1 MIQTDP
7 IAFSPSIPLDSTEK
21 LWEWHI
27 PSDRLFFSK
36 GTRLAFGLSDGE
48 SPATMAAFFEHIPE
62 GCLQSLC
69 ELREGVIGGDR
80 GFLETAYPVENFF
93 VRERLIVLERDA
105 EGRAIRIA
113 GQFEIAPGTMAYLP
127 PVSTVSKGQAQ
138 ICFWNCSLEK
148 RTLWV
153 DANGS
158 RLLGY
163 AEAIPRVFNLD
174 EWKER
179 LHPEEGTD
187 CRYQLIIE
195 QPLFGD
201 ELTDDLRVRKE
212 DGSYVKIWVR
222 GSILSRDADGH
233 AVSMSGTC

>member
-7 IAFSPSIPLDSTEK
+7 IAFFPSIPLDSTEK

-93 VRERLIVLERDA
+93 VRC
-105 EGRAIRIA
+105 
-113 GQFEIAPGTMAYLP
+113 
-127 PVSTVSKGQAQ
+127 Q
-138 ICFWNCSLEK
+138 I
-148 RTLWV
+148 
-153 DANGS
+153 
-158 RLLGY
+158 
-163 AEAIPRVFNLD
+163 
-174 EWKER
+174 
-179 LHPEEGTD
+179 
-187 CRYQLIIE
+187 QLFVVVC
-195 QPLFGD
+195 Q
-201 ELTDDLRVRKE
+201 RR
-212 DGSYVKIWVR
+212 
-222 GSILSRDADGH
+222 
-233 AVSMSGTC
+233 

>member
-93 VRERLIVLERDA
+93 VRERLFVLERDA

-113 GQFEIAPGTMAYLP
+113 GQFEIAPGHDGLSASGEHRVQRAGADLFLELFAGKEDAVGRRQRLP
-127 PVSTVSKGQAQ
+127 PA
-138 ICFWNCSLEK
+138 
-148 RTLWV
+148 
-153 DANGS
+153 
-158 RLLGY
+158 
-163 AEAIPRVFNLD
+163 RV
-174 EWKER
+174 
-179 LHPEEGTD
+179 
-187 CRYQLIIE
+187 CRGHTACV
-195 QPLFGD
+195 QP
-201 ELTDDLRVRKE
+201 
-212 DGSYVKIWVR
+212 
-222 GSILSRDADGH
+222 
-233 AVSMSGTC
+233 

>member
-93 VRERLIVLERDA
+93 VRERLFVLERDA
-105 EGRAIRIA
+105 EGPGDPHRRAI
-113 GQFEIAPGTMAYLP
+113 
-127 PVSTVSKGQAQ
+127 
-138 ICFWNCSLEK
+138 
-148 RTLWV
+148 
-153 DANGS
+153 
-158 RLLGY
+158 
-163 AEAIPRVFNLD
+163 
-174 EWKER
+174 
-179 LHPEEGTD
+179 
-187 CRYQLIIE
+187 
-195 QPLFGD
+195 
-201 ELTDDLRVRKE
+201 
-212 DGSYVKIWVR
+212 
-222 GSILSRDADGH
+222 
-233 AVSMSGTC
+233 

>member
-93 VRERLIVLERDA
+93 CPRTAVCIGKGRRRPGDPHR
-105 EGRAIRIA
+105 RAI
-113 GQFEIAPGTMAYLP
+113 
-127 PVSTVSKGQAQ
+127 
-138 ICFWNCSLEK
+138 
-148 RTLWV
+148 
-153 DANGS
+153 
-158 RLLGY
+158 
-163 AEAIPRVFNLD
+163 
-174 EWKER
+174 
-179 LHPEEGTD
+179 
-187 CRYQLIIE
+187 
-195 QPLFGD
+195 
-201 ELTDDLRVRKE
+201 
-212 DGSYVKIWVR
+212 
-222 GSILSRDADGH
+222 
-233 AVSMSGTC
+233 